1 MFRGGFSS
9 FTKTGR
15 NIALGRRLGE
25 SIARSYNKNNYL
37 EEEEKPKTHYKYT
50 ITDTKIEI
58 LEGMSKD
65 KSNLVLMVAA
75 DNNTNIYK
83 GTPEIWISKHKLEY
97 AWSRESIINTITH
110 ALPKHLQGNV
120 WLVNGNQILVTKDYN
135 RFILLALLIIVV
147 ICIVY

>member
-1 MFRGGFSS
+1 MNRGGFSS

-15 NIALGRRLGE
+15 NIDLGRRLGE
-25 SIARSYNKNNYL
+25 SMARSHNNCL
-37 EEEEKPKTHYKYT
+37 EEKEKPKTYYEYT

-58 LEGMSKD
+58 LEGISKD

-83 GTPEIWISKHKLEY
+83 GAPEIWISKHILED
-97 AWSRESIINTITH
+97 AWTQQTIIRTITD

-120 WLVNGNQILVTKDYN
+120 WLVNGNQVLVTEDYDGY
-135 RFILLALLIIVV
+135 ILLALLIIVV
-147 ICIVY
+147 IYIVF